1 MFSYFQKGIT
11 DIIPSKTIDLSSLV
25 KIIKNNPKVADIN
38 LLIREKKA
46 HTVIDGKEH
55 YKTLKAKLP
64 YITPN
69 CIVKR
74 RDLKNWTE
82 NFIDF
87 SQYIYFDIDLNTCP
101 FVAKAKFLEK
111 HKDEASLV
119 SLSASNGG
127 ISILFKVSNKMKT
140 EQDFNNVRQKL
151 FEKYFQNEEDL
162 DHSVK
167 DLGRAWFIPSDQDVY
182 VNYEAEID
190 VILDSNDNV
199 NQNINY
205 VNQGKSFGE
214 YNNTLIYTA
223 NPLKTLHNDYNKNT
237 YKGSIIS
244 LKTLYED
251 YKFESDVDVKNNI
264 VDYNPVDN
272 YLQIKYPKNI
282 PDGHKH
288 KVYAGIIST
297 FIKLNPNIEFDA
309 VYSLLY
315 HINKSNTQQMQLTEL
330 YSSTLFIYNIN
341 MDSKQIYSPSKVRT
355 KNVHFNKQSNLDKKI
370 KSKIANDINGIHR
383 RNGSIKKIKDAIE
396 NLLKNGIKVTKSAV
410 MRETG
415 LANKTVIKHWDSVQ
429 INIGNYITTINLE
442 YNLPNS
448 IHNKEK
454 TIDCYDEAIFN
465 MVKPICDYDLSN
477 HPILAC

>member
-11 DIIPSKTIDLSSLV
+11 DIIPSKIIDLSSLV
-25 KIIKNNPKVADIN
+25 RIIKNNPKVADIN
-38 LLIREKKA
+38 SLIREKKA

-74 RDLKNWTE
+74 RDLRNWTE

-87 SQYIYFDIDLNTCP
+87 SQYIYFDIDLINSCP

-111 HKDEASLV
+111 YRDDVSLV
-119 SLSASNGG
+119 SLSASHGG

-140 EQDFNNVRQKL
+140 EHDFNNVRQKL
-151 FEKYFQNEEDL
+151 FDKYFQNEKDL
-162 DHSVK
+162 DQSVK

-190 VILDSNDNV
+190 VILDSN
-199 NQNINY
+199 Y
-205 VNQGKSFGE
+205 VNQGKSSVIA
-214 YNNTLIYTA
+214 NNTLIYTD
-223 NPLKTLHNDYNKNT
+223 NQLKTLYNDYNKNT
-237 YKGSIIS
+237 YKGSILS
-244 LKTLYED
+244 LKTLQKD
-251 YKFESDVDVKNNI
+251 YKFESEVNVKNNI

-288 KVYAGIIST
+288 RVYAGIIST

-309 VYSLLY
+309 VYSYIY
-315 HINKSNTQQMQLTEL
+315 HINNNNTIKMEQKEL

-341 MDSKQIYSPSKVRT
+341 MDSKHIYSPSKIRT
-355 KNVHFNKQSNLDKKI
+355 KNVHFNKRSNLDKKI
-370 KSKIANDINGIHR
+370 KNKIANDINGIHR
-383 RNGSIKKIKDAIE
+383 RNQSIKKIKDAKE
-396 NLLKNGIKVTKSAV
+396 NLLINGIKVTKSAV

-415 LANKTVIKHWDSVQ
+415 LANKTVIKHWNSDQ
-429 INIGNYITTINLE
+429 INIEQFTIETNLE
-442 YNLPNS
+442 FTLS
-448 IHNKEK
+448 GHNKEK
-454 TIDCYDEAIFN
+454 TIDFHDEGIFN
-465 MVKPICDYDLSN
+465 MTEPICDYDLSN